1 MHVAAGRDVAAAAAA
16 AAAVG
21 VLDGSHGMKK
31 VSHPQYLRQQGHG
44 AGAEARGK
52 AERLVQLGACL
63 RPTL

>member
-1 MHVAAGRDVAAAAAA
+1 
-16 AAAVG
+16 
-21 VLDGSHGMKK
+21 MKK